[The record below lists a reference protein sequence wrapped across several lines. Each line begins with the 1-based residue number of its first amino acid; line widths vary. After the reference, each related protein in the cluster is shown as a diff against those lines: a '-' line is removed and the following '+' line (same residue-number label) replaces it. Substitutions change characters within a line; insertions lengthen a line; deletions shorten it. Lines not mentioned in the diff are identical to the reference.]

1 MGHTLASEITL
12 TSLVFAW
19 LFRHIDLTFEA
30 YEASFEAYDD
40 RRRIE
45 VLRSQ

>member
-12 TSLVFAW
+12 TSLAFAW

-30 YEASFEAYDD
+30 YEAFEVYDD